1 MHTVMKPSFKREC
14 GNNKK
19 IFVAQRE
26 VSLHSIKILRVER
39 PSHVCS
45 LDLTRLVS
53 TLILFAVMR

>member
-14 GNNKK
+14 GNNKN
-19 IFVAQRE
+19 ICSSVR
-26 VSLHSIKILRVER
+26 SLHSIKILRVER